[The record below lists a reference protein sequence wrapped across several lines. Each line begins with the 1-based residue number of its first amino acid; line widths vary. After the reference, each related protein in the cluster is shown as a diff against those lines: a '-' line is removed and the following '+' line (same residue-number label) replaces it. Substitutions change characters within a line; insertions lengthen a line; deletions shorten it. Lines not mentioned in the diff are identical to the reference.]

1 MSDKLRAEAGRPRR
15 QDTDAGTETN
25 IVHNEKTARAHLM
38 KKKWIG
44 KDTLVTTSLI
54 ADYMKQYAEKT
65 TAGAEVKNM
74 LNAFAFALE
83 SACLEPAAEH
93 VTKAISAKISKLVEE
108 AAEKVNKATESTTKL
123 LDAVSLK
130 YGELTI
136 AAMEATKGLKEGLAP
151 RPTGQSTGYGH
162 LATRTTP
169 PIINEAVA
177 SNIVNLRKRQIM
189 APTPP
194 KIKKQSGMYSR
205 DEVNAYKETLNN
217 ALGKMGEETKEWRVA
232 GVRFTSSN
240 TTLLEMNSITAAQ
253 GLRGKGKWKR
263 VMDLAYGTTDEEVQ
277 IIPRTYRLTIRFA
290 PVGWSPEDDEALRAF
305 ETENRLP
312 TNSVYAASWI
322 KNPAN
327 RYKGQS
333 FANVKM
339 TCTLPE
345 VANRLILGPTRIND
359 HVVKVQKEQAFIPLC
374 AKNTAQEN
382 VQTSRAQCAPHAG
395 REATYQVTQETL
407 SMFYFTNDKWSFD
420 STQSPPWN
428 AEANIAGEPDSEE
441 VQGPQPE
448 PASSNQA
455 PSYAGVLRKSKS
467 TTNLHQTTLNF
478 GGTAP
483 AQVLQG
489 MHMQLPTSSATP
501 ANKKTPQTKITNQA
515 NPNAKSPDAHGE
527 LINTLSPDE
536 WDIIAIQEP
545 ALNSIEN
552 IRATQNWQVFYPCT
566 KVTDNHSKLRA
577 VTLVNVKISY
587 CEQVRVASSDIEPNR
602 MYIYNIYN
610 DSTNNDT
617 LEQLAKHL
625 EGQRPIERQTQSIW
639 LGNFNRHHHMWEGHA
654 NRHIRSPRDK
664 ITPLLN
670 LIIEHGMQQLLP
682 AGIPTRM
689 ENSSETR
696 PDNVWASE
704 GIVRRTIECNTWL
717 EWRPNTTDHLPIVT
731 IIEARIE
738 RSQEEARPNYKRTD
752 WEKFREGVQAGIE
765 GMNML
770 SLELE
775 SIEDIEDVVDKL
787 TECMQENLRKTT
799 PVSKPAGFQ
808 KP

>member
-1 MSDKLRAEAGRPRR
+1 MIS
-15 QDTDAGTETN
+15 
-25 IVHNEKTARAHLM
+25 
-38 KKKWIG
+38 
-44 KDTLVTTSLI
+44 S
-54 ADYMKQYAEKT
+54 QYRNS
-65 TAGAEVKNM
+65 V
-74 LNAFAFALE
+74 
-83 SACLEPAAEH
+83 
-93 VTKAISAKISKLVEE
+93 
-108 AAEKVNKATESTTKL
+108 
-123 LDAVSLK
+123 D
-130 YGELTI
+130 
-136 AAMEATKGLKEGLAP
+136 
-151 RPTGQSTGYGH
+151 
-162 LATRTTP
+162 
-169 PIINEAVA
+169 
-177 SNIVNLRKRQIM
+177 NLRIFQI
-189 APTPP
+189 
-194 KIKKQSGMYSR
+194 
-205 DEVNAYKETLNN
+205 
-217 ALGKMGEETKEWRVA
+217 
-232 GVRFTSSN
+232 N
-240 TTLLEMNSITAAQ
+240 T
-253 GLRGKGKWKR
+253 R
-263 VMDLAYGTTDEEVQ
+263 
-277 IIPRTYRLTIRFA
+277 
-290 PVGWSPEDDEALRAF
+290 
-305 ETENRLP
+305 
-312 TNSVYAASWI
+312 
-322 KNPAN
+322 
-327 RYKGQS
+327 
-333 FANVKM
+333 
-339 TCTLPE
+339 
-345 VANRLILGPTRIND
+345 
-359 HVVKVQKEQAFIPLC
+359 
-374 AKNTAQEN
+374 
-382 VQTSRAQCAPHAG
+382 
-395 REATYQVTQETL
+395 
-407 SMFYFTNDKWSFD
+407 
-420 STQSPPWN
+420 
-428 AEANIAGEPDSEE
+428 
-441 VQGPQPE
+441 
-448 PASSNQA
+448 
-455 PSYAGVLRKSKS
+455 
-467 TTNLHQTTLNF
+467 
-478 GGTAP
+478 
-483 AQVLQG
+483 
-489 MHMQLPTSSATP
+489 
-501 ANKKTPQTKITNQA
+501 
-515 NPNAKSPDAHGE
+515 KSPDAHGE

-587 CEQVRVASSDIEPNR
+587 CEQVRVASSDIVSILIGQEPNR